1 MSFVW
6 PANDEVWNTSEWN
19 QFEGGFH
26 LFRSCFRGP
35 LRDKGHSGLQ
45 RWAVSTTS
53 LRILQLFGQ
62 HDLECDRQAEVED
75 QHIGSA
81 FECTAN
87 FANLV
92 IESYFPEKF
101 YRSVPA
107 MCATNALVTKNLS
120 RSEWLKDVQGVSSVQ
135 KEAEG
140 LRNNQT
146 WDDDS
151 VQPLWQL
158 KKESRE
164 TGQKIKVAELLTLC
178 GIKHFE
184 LGPQHHRYKRRIV
197 KRGDYVTDASGH
209 QVYFEDTS
217 TTPTG
222 LVGLGVTLFYGLR
235 PGHATSC
242 SDCVQAYLQASIGE
256 GTWVVIPPELWLSSW
271 HQRFPAGPS
280 SLFGCSNHCMDTPNR
295 GEGDSSFWSNTCA
308 NWVAR
313 NAQNIPR
320 TGSSVGRE
328 RPCCST
334 SM

>member
-1 MSFVW
+1 MLTTVDLSNSDHVLQIEGQLRPGAHVWFNLPSLSSKPAFANKHGSQGKARSNRRKSKASEVIRHALHVAAKVLSDGGHVSFVR
-6 PANDEVWNTSEWN
+6 PVNDEVWHTSEWN

-26 LFRSCFRGP
+26 LFRSYFRGP
-35 LRDKGHSGLQ
+35 LRDTGTGHSGLQ

-62 HDLECDRQAEVED
+62 HDLECDMQAEAED

-81 FECTAN
+81 FESFECTAN
-87 FANLV
+87 FANLG

-107 MCATNALVTKNLS
+107 MCATNALVTRNLS

-151 VQPLWQL
+151 VQHLWQL

-184 LGPQHHRYKRRIV
+184 LGPQHHRYKGRIV
-197 KRGDYVTDASGH
+197 YRGDYVTDASGH

-222 LVGLGVTLFYGLR
+222 LVGLG
-235 PGHATSC
+235 
-242 SDCVQAYLQASIGE
+242 
-256 GTWVVIPPELWLSSW
+256 
-271 HQRFPAGPS
+271 
-280 SLFGCSNHCMDTPNR
+280 
-295 GEGDSSFWSNTCA
+295 
-308 NWVAR
+308 
-313 NAQNIPR
+313 
-320 TGSSVGRE
+320 
-328 RPCCST
+328 
-334 SM
+334 